1 MAMQGSEQAFCFIAV
16 SLSLCACFV
25 WALYE
30 IEEWRRRSHQRA
42 ELTREALRF
51 VVPRAKAGR

>member
-1 MAMQGSEQAFCFIAV
+1 MQGSEQAFCFIAV
-16 SLSLCACFV
+16 ALSLCACFV
-25 WALYE
+25 WVLYE

-42 ELTREALRF
+42 ELTREAVRF